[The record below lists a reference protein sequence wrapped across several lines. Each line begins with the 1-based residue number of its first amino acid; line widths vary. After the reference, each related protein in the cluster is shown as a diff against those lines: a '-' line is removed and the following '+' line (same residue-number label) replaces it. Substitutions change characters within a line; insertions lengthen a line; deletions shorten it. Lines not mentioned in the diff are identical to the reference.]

1 MTPKRIFLFLT
12 AALFIFLGL
21 YSWNRKTD
29 YLDAAADVTGLETT
43 GLVLKPYHW
52 IVSEI
57 EEVWNNYLDLV
68 DVRSENDALRAEL
81 NKKQELIDRLTENN
95 EELERLRK
103 LFQFSERL
111 EWAKVGAHVIGRRMG
126 PLAVLESVMLDK
138 GFTNGALP
146 GTPVVTYR
154 GAAGKVL
161 RASAHS
167 STVML
172 LTNPGFRIAVVS
184 QRKRVPA
191 ILSGGG
197 PGAPLEIKYIPTHA
211 EILPGEILFSSGVDG
226 GFPKGVPVAVVT
238 SVNPPI
244 GNPFL
249 AVTAKPLAEID
260 RMEEVLLLQRP
271 LRDISSAE
279 VHALQEQIETVV
291 NMMGQE

>member
-12 AALFIFLGL
+12 LALFIFLGV

-29 YLDAAADVTGLETT
+29 TLDAAANNTGLEAV

-52 IVSEI
+52 LVSEI
-57 EEVWNNYLDLV
+57 KEVWKNYLDLV
-68 DVRSENDALRAEL
+68 DVRAENDILRAEL
-81 NKKQELIDRLTENN
+81 HEKQRQVNLLTEDQ
-95 EELERLRK
+95 EELRRLRK

-111 EWAKVGAHVIGRRMG
+111 EWNKVGAQIIGRRMG

-154 GAAGKVL
+154 GVAGKVL
-161 RASAHS
+161 RAGPHA

-172 LTNPGFRIAVVS
+172 ITNPGFRLAVIS
-184 QRKRVPA
+184 QRRRIPA

-197 PGAPLEIKYIPTHA
+197 PGAPLEVKYIPTHA
-211 EILPGEILFSSGVDG
+211 EILPGEMLITSGEDG
-226 GFPKGVPVAVVT
+226 GFPKGVPVALVA
-238 SVNPPI
+238 SVNPPA

-249 AVTAKPLAEID
+249 AVTATPLAEINH
-260 RMEEVLLLQRP
+260 MEEVLLLQRP
-271 LRDISSAE
+271 LNSIGSASPPPM
-279 VHALQEQIETVV
+279 EQIDSAT
-291 NMMGQE
+291 NMLSQE

>member
-12 AALFIFLGL
+12 VALFIFLGL

-29 YLDAAADVTGLETT
+29 HLDAAADATGLEMT

-52 IVSEI
+52 LASEI
-57 EEVWNNYLDLV
+57 RGIWSNYLDLV
-68 DVRSENDALRAEL
+68 DVRAENDALRAEL
-81 NKKQELIDRLTENN
+81 NKKREMLNLLSEER
-95 EELERLRK
+95 EELKRLRK

-111 EWAKVGAHVIGRRMG
+111 EWSKVGARVIGRRMG

-154 GAAGKVL
+154 GVAGKVL

-172 LTNPGFRIAVVS
+172 ITNPGFRIAVVS
-184 QRKRVPA
+184 QRRRVPA

-197 PGAPLEIKYIPTHA
+197 PGAPLEVKYIPTHA
-211 EILPGEILFSSGVDG
+211 EILPGEMLISSGVDG

-238 SVNPPI
+238 AVNPPA

-249 AVTAKPLAEID
+249 AVTAEPLAEID
-260 RMEEVLLLQRP
+260 HMEDVLLLQRP
-271 LRDISSAE
+271 LSDASAAEAHAPSERVETAADI
-279 VHALQEQIETVV
+279 
-291 NMMGQE
+291 MGQ